1 MHLCKYCVDEDLLIA
16 FPAIFQTESESRNQQ
31 DNMSILR
38 EGMCSGFTANIVEK
52 LRSNGISKL
61 TDLISRDT
69 EDVCQLTGVSYKV
82 CFKVIGF
89 RA

>member
-1 MHLCKYCVDEDLLIA
+1 
-16 FPAIFQTESESRNQQ
+16 
-31 DNMSILR
+31 
-38 EGMCSGFTANIVEK
+38 MCSGFTADIIEK

-89 RA
+89 RASTLLSELWLLNSDHDQ